1 MRGDRRKKPSV
12 SICAGLVLGLSWVAV
27 TGIGCRTQGPDVGR
41 VRPKVFDPGEGP
53 VNSIRL
59 FTSHVLFNLDGEPGP
74 DAFKARVYAVRDSV
88 PKPVPF
94 TEGTLEII
102 IFDEASNRD
111 QQDPPRQVWSFS
123 GLILDRHRIQT
134 SIGYSYDFT
143 LEIDKS
149 KPLPDKVSVVAKFT
163 QPDGVLI
170 FAKPVSITVEP

>member
-1 MRGDRRKKPSV
+1 M
-12 SICAGLVLGLSWVAV
+12 
-27 TGIGCRTQGPDVGR
+27 
-41 VRPKVFDPGEGP
+41 
-53 VNSIRL
+53 
-59 FTSHVLFNLDGEPGP
+59 
-74 DAFKARVYAVRDSV
+74 
-88 PKPVPF
+88 
-94 TEGTLEII
+94 EII

-123 GLILDRHRIQT
+123 GLVLDRHRIQT

-149 KPLPDKVSVVAKFT
+149 KPLPGKVSVGAKFT

>member
-1 MRGDRRKKPSV
+1 
-12 SICAGLVLGLSWVAV
+12 
-27 TGIGCRTQGPDVGR
+27 
-41 VRPKVFDPGEGP
+41 
-53 VNSIRL
+53 
-59 FTSHVLFNLDGEPGP
+59 
-74 DAFKARVYAVRDSV
+74 
-88 PKPVPF
+88 
-94 TEGTLEII
+94 LEII

-123 GLILDRHRIQT
+123 GLVLDRHRIQT

-149 KPLPDKVSVVAKFT
+149 KPLPGKVSVVAKFT